1 MLLILP
7 VAIFFAATPAASH
20 LSLLVNSATVSALEL
35 LGLRAPTWAKR
46 ISTNMVFMIKSFLER
61 RTKGQRNGNAR
72 KSGVFN
78 KN

>member
-1 MLLILP
+1 LP
-7 VAIFFAATPAASH
+7 LPS
-20 LSLLVNSATVSALEL
+20 
-35 LGLRAPTWAKR
+35 APTWAKR

-61 RTKGQRNGNAR
+61 RTKGQCNGDAR